1 MTIVQ
6 SLSYFRSAPFRRGR
20 REPDAAQIE
29 LSRLKLAHEQLLR
42 YAEDL
47 KLAYEAER
55 ARHLQ
60 MTQVTLEL
68 VSKLALFPVEE
79 TVTRTPEPASKGHK
93 QAA

>member
-1 MTIVQ
+1 VQ

-20 REPDAAQIE
+20 REPDVAQIE
-29 LSRLKLAHEQLLR
+29 LARLKLAHAQLLR
-42 YAEDL
+42 YADDL

-55 ARHLQ
+55 ARRLQ

-68 VSKLALFPVEE
+68 VGKLAALPAE
-79 TVTRTPEPASKGHK
+79 ASKATDHQ

>member
-1 MTIVQ
+1 MQ
-6 SLSYFRSAPFRRGR
+6 SLSYYRSAPFRRGR

-29 LSRLKLAHEQLLR
+29 LTHLKLAHAQLLR

-55 ARHLQ
+55 ARRLQ

-68 VSKLALFPVEE
+68 VSKLAVLPVEE
-79 TVTRTPEPASKGHK
+79 PEDEPHK

>member
-6 SLSYFRSAPFRRGR
+6 SRSYFPSAPFRRGR
-20 REPDAAQIE
+20 RESDTAQIE

-55 ARHLQ
+55 ARCIQ

-68 VSKLALFPVEE
+68 VSKLAVLPTE
-79 TVTRTPEPASKGHK
+79 EPAGDGRK